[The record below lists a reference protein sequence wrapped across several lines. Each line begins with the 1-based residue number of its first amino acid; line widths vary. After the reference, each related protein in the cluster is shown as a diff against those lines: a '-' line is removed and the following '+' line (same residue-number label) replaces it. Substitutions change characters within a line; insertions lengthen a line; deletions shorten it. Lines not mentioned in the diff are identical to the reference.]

1 MRLLKPG
8 DLVDLIAPSS
18 PPEEEAQVLQGM
30 EILKSWRLRPRFHPS
45 QISAPWLFHAAADQK
60 RSFDLNQAF
69 FNKRSSAVWALRG
82 GYGLYKLMP
91 SFDKKYSRYLQS
103 KKTGLRAKIRIEAN
117 RGKNQETNRG
127 KNQKRGDLLTE
138 ALPPI
143 HKLFI
148 GYSDVSPLHL
158 YLNGKRQTSLHA
170 PMICELGSL
179 KPKELET
186 LKEVLFGLRKELV
199 FKGLKYY
206 GKTSIRTLRA
216 KITGGN
222 LSLLSLSL
230 TLPWFPS
237 LHNRFLFIEDVNEKD
252 HKLDGM
258 LYQLLYSGKL
268 KGVRAILFGD
278 FSPLKTSDLKKVFQ
292 SFSAKSSIPL
302 IFGLPCGHGDKN
314 LPLPFNVEAL
324 LSLQRGNKAQL
335 KLKLS

>member
-8 DLVDLIAPSS
+8 DLVDLIASSS

-69 FNKRSSAVWALRG
+69 FNKKSSAVWALRG

-91 SFDKKYSRYLQS
+91 SFDKKYSRHLRS
-103 KKTGLRAKIRIEAN
+103 KKTGLRAKIRTESN
-117 RGKNQETNRG
+117 RRRG
-127 KNQKRGDLLTE
+127 ITEVRLT
-138 ALPPI
+138 

-170 PMICELGSL
+170 PMICELGCL